1 MLSVSLDDFRK
12 SLYGTGR
19 GSEEE
24 RSTVRR

>member
-1 MLSVSLDDFRK
+1 LSVSLDDFRK

-24 RSTVRR
+24 KSTVRR